1 MQSATVSQ
9 RTNHEGFPKP
19 GELIEI
25 TGGAHQ
31 LEASDRAILNV
42 LYQHAHDSGR
52 LADPQSEW
60 EVPLATLRFSP
71 SHKGS
76 ERVRDSMD
84 RLMRVI
90 VTVPYLEAGEERILK
105 THLLDFVDLT
115 ANEASTCATVR
126 FGIPKKLQPI
136 LLSSS
141 RWGRIKAEIVCA
153 MTSKYAI
160 ALYELIQLR
169 SHMDRCIETF
179 PIDRFRDLLGVP
191 PLAYTGR
198 RSHHLIEK
206 VVSPALLEVNGLS
219 DMGVGISLNRQSP
232 RAPIETATVSWWRKE
247 GAEFQRALKE
257 RDRSKIGR
265 MARLA
270 GKTETLLTDS
280 AS

>member
-1 MQSATVSQ
+1 MHSTTVSQ

-25 TGGAHQ
+25 TGGSHQ

-42 LYQHAHDSGR
+42 LYQHAHDSR
-52 LADPQSEW
+52 KLADPFSEW
-60 EVPLATLRFSP
+60 EVPLATLRFSH

-90 VTVPYLEAGEERILK
+90 VTVPYLEHGEERILK

-115 ANEASTCATVR
+115 ANEASTRATVR
-126 FGIPKKLQPI
+126 FGIPKKLQPV

-169 SHMDRCIETF
+169 CHMDRCIETF

-191 PLAYTGR
+191 PLAYTKR

-206 VVSPALLEVNGLS
+206 VIAPALLEVNGLS
-219 DMGVGISLNRQSP
+219 DMGIDISLNRKSP
-232 RAPIETATVSWWRKE
+232 RAPIETVIVSWWPKS
-247 GAEFQRALKE
+247 GDEFRAALVE

-265 MARLA
+265 MARLT
-270 GKTETLLTDS
+270 GQQERLIS
-280 AS
+280 NS

>member
-1 MQSATVSQ
+1 MQSNTLSQ

-25 TGGAHQ
+25 TGGSHQ
-31 LEASDRAILNV
+31 LEASDRSILNI

-52 LADPQSEW
+52 LADASSEW
-60 EVPLATLRFSP
+60 EVPLPSLRFSH

-76 ERVRDSMD
+76 ERVRDSLD

-90 VTVPYLEAGEERILK
+90 VTVPYLENSEERILK

-115 ANEASTCATVR
+115 ANEASSRATVR

-136 LLSSS
+136 LLNSS

-179 PIDRFRDLLGVP
+179 PIERFRELLGVP
-191 PLAYTGR
+191 PLAYSAR
-198 RSHHLIEK
+198 RSHQLIEK
-206 VVSPALLEVNGLS
+206 VIAPALLEVNGLS
-219 DMGVGISLNRQSP
+219 DMGVAVEVNRKSP
-232 RAPIETATVSWWRKE
+232 RAPIETVSVSWWRKTGE
-247 GAEFQRALKE
+247 EFRAALRE

-265 MARLA
+265 MARLGGHA
-270 GKTETLLTDS
+270 ETITEPLK
-280 AS
+280 